1 MREKMKNIL
10 EYFVK
15 ELVEDKESVSIE
27 MDEDSDVITLK
38 IHVADKD
45 RGAVIGIHGKRIKAL
60 KEVVHME
67 GFKTG
72 KKVRLEVV

>member
-1 MREKMKNIL
+1 MKSIL

-15 ELVEDKESVSIE
+15 ELVDDKENVSIE
-27 MDEDSDVITLK
+27 MDEGDEIITLK
-38 IHVADKD
+38 IHVSDKD
-45 RGAVIGIHGKRIKAL
+45 RGAVIGIHGRRIKAL